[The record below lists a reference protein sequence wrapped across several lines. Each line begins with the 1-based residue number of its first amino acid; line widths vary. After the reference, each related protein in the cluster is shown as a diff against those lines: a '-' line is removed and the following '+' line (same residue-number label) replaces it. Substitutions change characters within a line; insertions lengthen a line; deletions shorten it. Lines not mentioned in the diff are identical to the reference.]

1 MFKQPKWQLYTYK
14 AQWHWQFFS
23 FFLQCNTMTK
33 GINHY
38 TTDIYVWYDMWTP
51 INRLTNYARVDT
63 KTYTVQSGDVGLMF
77 SDVGTMYSL
86 SGARQIYQYHTS

>member
-1 MFKQPKWQLYTYK
+1 
-14 AQWHWQFFS
+14 
-23 FFLQCNTMTK
+23 
-33 GINHY
+33 
-38 TTDIYVWYDMWTP
+38 MWTP